1 MADSALFIG
10 WHQPSRGRERK
21 AVEVFGEAVAFYTGL
36 QAQGEI
42 ESFEVVFLEP
52 HGGDLGGFFLLRGD
66 AAKLGAVRTSDA
78 FNRLSTR
85 ASLTVDGF
93 GVVGG
98 SVGDAI
104 ATQMATY
111 QEAVG
116 DLT

>member
-1 MADSALFIG
+1 
-10 WHQPSRGRERK
+10 
-21 AVEVFGEAVAFYTGL
+21 
-36 QAQGEI
+36 
-42 ESFEVVFLEP
+42 VFLEP

-66 AAKLGAVRTSDA
+66 SGKLAGVRTSDA
-78 FNRLSTR
+78 FNRLNTR
-85 ASLTVDGF
+85 AVLVVDGF

-98 SVGDAI
+98 FAGDAI